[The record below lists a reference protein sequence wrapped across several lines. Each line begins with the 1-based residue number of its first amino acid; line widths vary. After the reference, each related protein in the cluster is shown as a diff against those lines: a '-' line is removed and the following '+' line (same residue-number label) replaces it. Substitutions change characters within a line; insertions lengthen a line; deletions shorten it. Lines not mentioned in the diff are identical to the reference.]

1 MNSKQKAGCIGSRKE
16 DGSLSD
22 AAFHGEIMDGVD
34 DTPLRRIS
42 AIKAMVQ
49 LGLTKEEVESLFNV
63 TLGDQP

>member
-22 AAFHGEIMDGVD
+22 TAFHAEIMDGVD

-63 TLGDQP
+63 TLSN

>member
-1 MNSKQKAGCIGSRKE
+1 MNTKRKAVGIGSRQE
-16 DGSLSD
+16 DGLLSD
-22 AAFHGEIMDGVD
+22 ATFHAEIMEGVD

-63 TLGDQP
+63 TVGDQR

>member
-1 MNSKQKAGCIGSRKE
+1 MNSKRKAGGIGSRQE

-22 AAFHGEIMDGVD
+22 AAFHAEIMDGVD

-63 TLGDQP
+63 TVGDPP